1 MHQIGVGVLGP
12 VFRTYEPS
20 EDRLVAVKA
29 FHLDLTPEQAETL
42 VDVLGEVARARLEH
56 RAIVSPIAAGLEDGV
71 PYLALE
77 YVAAESLDVAM
88 RHYAP
93 AAPETALPFITQLG
107 EAIDA
112 AHERGIV
119 HGALHLRDI
128 FVTPNEACATGFGVV
143 KALEGVG
150 LRGPIRRPY
159 TAPEVISGRPWGPE
173 ADRFALAA
181 IAYELLTGKRAAG
194 TGEQVTGRL
203 DTVADVDDPEA
214 LRTVFATA
222 LGDSPE
228 TRYASATGFVVAL
241 RTAIG
246 PDLGVGLATPP
257 AETGMSDLLAGLEPH
272 PQTHDPHPERT
283 EAAHEAPDRGRDV
296 ETRLG
301 VEPESQVDADATLH
315 DEATDDTLVASAAET
330 EAPEEP
336 DATDLRALDRTLEKI
351 EPLDAAVAE
360 TMLPGGDVED
370 DVQVEDQVQNVV
382 DLEPAQAVHLPEE
395 PPLPLEDGSAPP
407 ADAPALSARPQS
419 PVDDADD
426 DATVPH
432 DQDDDD
438 DGAPFQPLPAGLGIH
453 DEAGKAVPGA
463 VLAADDTLPDESSS
477 WSPRA
482 VVPIA
487 VAIAVATLAAYVIAL
502 GLGSRDV
509 PLRPQRAPI
518 PSGDQIL
525 ESTAEETDDTT
536 REWSEATVG
545 GETAARAADVPTP
558 LGAPPDAQAEP
569 FVRTRPA
576 VPPPG
581 ISPPRESE
589 VRAEP
594 EPTPRPEEPA
604 AAPTQPP
611 ATEAW
616 PDDEP
621 MVPGSGWLLVRTNPP
636 GARVTINGQDR
647 GESPLSLQDVAFGS
661 HHVAV
666 RYDGYE
672 SVSRDVTLTADA
684 AVAAVSVDLA
694 PASAP
699 PPPAGG
705 RVATRG
711 LAGSVFVDSRPS
723 GARVLLDDQ
732 LVGITPI
739 LVADVT
745 TGGHLVRIERDG
757 YQSWVTTVN
766 VPQSERVRVAA
777 SLDRLPRR

>member
-29 FHLDLTPEQAETL
+29 FHLDLTPEQAQAL
-42 VDVLGEVARARLEH
+42 VDALGEVVRVRLAH

-71 PYLALE
+71 PYLAQE

-88 RHYAP
+88 RHSAP
-93 AAPETALPFITQLG
+93 AAPETALPLITQLG

-128 FVTPNEACATGFGVV
+128 FVTPDEARATGFGVV
-143 KALEGVG
+143 KALDEVG

-173 ADRFALAA
+173 ADGFALAA

-203 DTVADVDDPEA
+203 DTVAEVDDREA
-214 LRTVFATA
+214 LRAVFATA

-228 TRYASATGFVVAL
+228 TRYASATGFVVGL
-241 RTAIG
+241 RTAIIG
-246 PDLGVGLATPP
+246 RGLGGGSATARA
-257 AETGMSDLLAGLEPH
+257 AEGMSDLLAGLDLQPH
-272 PQTHDPHPERT
+272 TPDPDQERA
-283 EAAHEAPDRGRDV
+283 EAAHEAADGRHDL
-296 ETRLG
+296 ETVLG
-301 VEPESQVDADATLH
+301 VEPEFPAEPDVVEG
-315 DEATDDTLVASAAET
+315 DEDTDDTLVASAGET
-330 EAPEEP
+330 QAPE
-336 DATDLRALDRTLEKI
+336 AADLRALDRTLEQI
-351 EPLDAAVAE
+351 EPLDAAVADS
-360 TMLPGGDVED
+360 MLLGGDVED
-370 DVQVEDQVQNVV
+370 EVPQVV
-382 DLEPAQAVHLPEE
+382 DHGPAQAAHPPEE
-395 PPLPLEDGSAPP
+395 PPLPLEDGP
-407 ADAPALSARPQS
+407 ARSPDASVVSARPMS
-419 PVDDADD
+419 PAADEPDDGATAFDADD
-426 DATVPH
+426 APVQPVP
-432 DQDDDD
+432 
-438 DGAPFQPLPAGLGIH
+438 
-453 DEAGKAVPGA
+453 AVPGVLDESGKPVLGA
-463 VLAADDTLPDESSS
+463 LLAADDVRPDETSS

-509 PLRPQRAPI
+509 SLTPKPATPR
-518 PSGDQIL
+518 GDQVL
-525 ESTAEETDDTT
+525 KSSVDGSNDTT

-545 GETAARAADVPTP
+545 RETAARAADVPTP

-569 FVRTRPA
+569 VVRTRPA
-576 VPPPG
+576 APPPG

-594 EPTPRPEEPA
+594 EPTLHPEDPA
-604 AAPTQPP
+604 IAVTPP
-611 ATEAW
+611 PPTEAR

-621 MVPGSGWLLVRTNPP
+621 AVPAGSGWLLVRTNPP
-636 GARVTINGQDR
+636 GASVTIDGQDR
-647 GESPLSLQDVAFGS
+647 GETPLSLQNVAFGS
-661 HHVAV
+661 HHVEV

-672 SVSRDVTLTADA
+672 SVSRDVRLTADA
-684 AVAAVSVDLA
+684 AVAAVSVDLG

-699 PPPAGG
+699 SPPPDA
-705 RVATRG
+705 RTAARG
-711 LAGSVFVDSRPS
+711 LAGSLYVDSRPS

-732 LVGITPI
+732 LVGMTPI
-739 LVADVT
+739 LVPDVT
-745 TGGHLVRIERDG
+745 AGGHRVRIERDG
-757 YQSWVTTVN
+757 YQSWVTTVD
-766 VPQSERVRVAA
+766 VPPSERVRVAA